1 MAGWHLC
8 FNGHEFEQAP
18 GIGDGQGGVSCCCPW
33 GHKESKTERVNN
45 SITLRTT
52 MSHMN
57 LGERSHKY
65 LDHNRHVP
73 KSPQRPGPVLQ
84 LLILFSDFWNRALPP
99 FAPLLSSLSVLKLF
113 VCFVRLLPPGSP
125 TSRPLLRLSLLEGY
139 LGISIPQALVDTPVS
154 LSFKFKSLPSSP
166 GLSRG
171 DEQSLAHS
179 GPQ

>member
-1 MAGWHLC
+1 MTENETVVWHHQLDG
-8 FNGHEFEQAP
+8 NVFEQAL
-18 GIGDGQGGVSCCCPW
+18 GVGDEQRSLVC
-33 GHKESKTERVNN
+33 
-45 SITLRTT
+45 SIQW
-52 MSHMN
+52 
-57 LGERSHKY
+57 SHKY

-125 TSRPLLRLSLLEGY
+125 TSRPLLGLSLLEGY